1 VLGANIISK
10 PRKLSPFH
18 YYIKHY
24 YPARVKEEHDR
35 RYALAKKKYEDSTEE
50 ERESQ
55 GMEVPVRVA
64 MMMEICAEFWKLES
78 EEFRDEVSQS
88 AEDEH
93 QDNLKQWETL
103 QNAPKTPQQ
112 FHQ

>member
-1 VLGANIISK
+1 
-10 PRKLSPFH
+10 
-18 YYIKHY
+18 
-24 YPARVKEEHDR
+24 
-35 RYALAKKKYEDSTEE
+35 
-50 ERESQ
+50 
-55 GMEVPVRVA
+55 
-64 MMMEICAEFWKLES
+64 MMTEICAKFWKLES